1 VAAGVSAPLYTRDII
16 RLAASLGESVVLERV
31 DGEAERRSPTCGSRI
46 SVAVMLDEGRVA
58 ALSQRVEACAFGQAA
73 TALMVAGAPGMTVG
87 EARAALAGVERWLKG
102 DHAAVTAW
110 PGLAVLDPARSRL
123 GRHGAILLPFAALLG
138 ALEAAR

>member
-1 VAAGVSAPLYTRDII
+1 MAAGVSAPLYTRDII
-16 RLAASLGESVVLERV
+16 RLAASLGEPVVLERV
-31 DGEAERRSPTCGSRI
+31 DGEAERRSAMCGSRI
-46 SVAVMLDEGRVA
+46 LVAVMLDEGRVA